1 MMNQPVSTSKD
12 ETPKEPLSR
21 RGFLTY
27 AGLLSFSAAATAV
40 GVLTP
45 IIAFLWPPKQGG
57 GTAGGLVAVASTD
70 DLPLGQGQVYSVNNK
85 PVLVM
90 HTDDG
95 YKAVSATC
103 THLGCIVYWDIEKE
117 VISCPC
123 HEAFFST
130 NGAVISGPPPA
141 PLEEL
146 GVLVERDE
154 IYVEGGES

>member
-1 MMNQPVSTSKD
+1 MNEPISTFEN

-45 IIAFLWPPKQGG
+45 IIAYLWPPKQGG
-57 GTAGGLVAVASTD
+57 GTAGGLVDVASTD

-90 HTDDG
+90 HTEDG
-95 YKAVSATC
+95 FKAVSATC
-103 THLGCIVYWDIEKE
+103 THLGCIVYWDPEKQ
-117 VISCPC
+117 VVSCPC
-123 HEAFFST
+123 HEAYFNT
-130 NGAVISGPPPA
+130 GGGVISGPPPA
-141 PLEEL
+141 PLEEY
-146 GVLVERDE
+146 GVLVETDQ
-154 IYVEGGES
+154 IFVEGGES